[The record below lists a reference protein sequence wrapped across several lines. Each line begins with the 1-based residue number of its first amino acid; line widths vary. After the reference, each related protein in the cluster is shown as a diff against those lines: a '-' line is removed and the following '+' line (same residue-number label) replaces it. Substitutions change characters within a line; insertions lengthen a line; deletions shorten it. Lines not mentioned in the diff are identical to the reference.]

1 MAERGA
7 VPNVPK
13 ARQRALH
20 AVRSL
25 FSPLL
30 PDDYLELINPLWS
43 TQELRGRIERI
54 ERETPDAVT
63 VLIRPGYEWVGHR
76 PGQYLR
82 IGVVVDGVH
91 HWRAYSLTT
100 DPGGPDGLIGITPK
114 LVDAGK
120 VSPYL
125 VHQAR
130 PGDIVRLGGVE
141 GTFVL
146 PDPPPQRLLFI
157 SAGSGITPIMS
168 MLRSLDRDEA
178 LEDVVHLHSSRTA
191 EGVIFGEQL
200 RELDSR
206 RPGYRPHL
214 RITGEAGRI
223 APGDLDELCPDWRER
238 RAFVSG
244 PGEMLDALVR
254 HWREEGD
261 PELLEMERFQPVIGG
276 DAVAGE
282 GGSDP
287 LPLQRGRDRVRRRH
301 ADPRRRRGSRGRAAL
316 RLPDGDL
323 PHLHR
328 PALHGRSAG
337 TCGPARSTGRREKW
351 SEPASTRRKATLQLH
366 FEKEGARTQMSMT
379 ATATDRHPASRARS
393 RTSPRSSSTSWRAS
407 STRSATGSWTSSAT
421 ATAATSRA

>member
-63 VLIRPGYEWVGHR
+63 VLIRPGYEWMEHR

-82 IGVVVDGVH
+82 IGVIVDGVH

-100 DPGGPDGLIGITPK
+100 DPGRPDGLIGITPK

-125 VHQAR
+125 VHRAR
-130 PGDIVRLGGVE
+130 AGDIVRLGGVE

-146 PDPPPQRLLFI
+146 PDPPPRELLFI

-178 LEDVVHLHSSRTA
+178 LDDAVHIHSSRDPD
-191 EGVIFGEQL
+191 GVIFGEQL

-206 RPGYRPHL
+206 RDGYRPHI
-214 RITGEAGRI
+214 RITGEAGRVTP
-223 APGDLDELCPDWRER
+223 ADLDHLCPDWRQR
-238 RAFVSG
+238 HAFVSG
-244 PGEMLDALVR
+244 PGEMLDALVK

-276 DAVAGE
+276 DDTVAGKGGAIHFTKSGVETSSDGGTPILVAGE
-282 GGSDP
+282 DAGAE
-287 LPLQRGRDRVRRRH
+287 LPFGCRMGICHTCIGRLCSGKVRDLRTGEVYGQEDEMVRTCVN
-301 ADPRRRRGSRGRAAL
+301 APEGDIEIAL
-316 RLPDGDL
+316 
-323 PHLHR
+323 
-328 PALHGRSAG
+328 
-337 TCGPARSTGRREKW
+337 
-351 SEPASTRRKATLQLH
+351 
-366 FEKEGARTQMSMT
+366 
-379 ATATDRHPASRARS
+379 
-393 RTSPRSSSTSWRAS
+393 
-407 STRSATGSWTSSAT
+407 
-421 ATAATSRA
+421 

>member
-13 ARQRALH
+13 ARRRALH

-54 ERETPDAVT
+54 EQETPDAVT
-63 VLIRPGYEWVGHR
+63 VLIRPGYEWAGHQ

-82 IGVVVDGVH
+82 IGVVVNGVH

-100 DPGGPDGLIGITPK
+100 DPGRADGLIGITPK

-125 VHQAR
+125 VRQAR

-146 PDPPPQRLLFI
+146 PDPVPGKLLFI

-168 MLRSLDRDEA
+168 MLRSLDREEA
-178 LEDVVHLHSSRTA
+178 LDDAVHVHSARTA
-191 EGVIFGEQL
+191 EGIIFGEQL
-200 RELDSR
+200 RDLDAR
-206 RPGYRPHL
+206 RSGYRPHL
-214 RITGEAGRI
+214 RITGEAGRV
-223 APGDLDELCPDWRER
+223 APPDLDRLCPDWRQR
-238 RAFVSG
+238 HAFVSG

-261 PELLEMERFQPVIGG
+261 PELLAMERFQPVIGG
-276 DAVAGE
+276 DAAVAGE
-282 GGSDP
+282 GGAIRFTKS
-287 LPLQRGRDRVRRRH
+287 GI
-301 ADPRRRRGSRGRAAL
+301 
-316 RLPDGDL
+316 
-323 PHLHR
+323 
-328 PALHGRSAG
+328 
-337 TCGPARSTGRREKW
+337 E
-351 SEPASTRRKATLQLH
+351 
-366 FEKEGARTQMSMT
+366 
-379 ATATDRHPASRARS
+379 
-393 RTSPRSSSTSWRAS
+393 
-407 STRSATGSWTSSAT
+407 TSSDGAMPIL
-421 ATAATSRA
+421 AAGEEAGAEHPFGCRMGICHTCIGRLCSGKVRDLRTGEIYGQEDEMVRTCVNAPEGDIEIAL